1 LKLKYYLR
9 GLGIGIIVTTLIF
22 AISIQ
27 SRGGIMTDDRV
38 VERAK
43 ELGMVIPTTDDDG
56 TDATE
61 ITEQGT
67 EPEKDSTVPQP
78 DSDAEPVNPQ

>member
-56 TDATE
+56 TEASESTE
-61 ITEQGT
+61 TEADT
-67 EPEKDSTVPQP
+67 TPQP

>member
-56 TDATE
+56 TEAEESTE
-61 ITEQGT
+61 TEADT
-67 EPEKDSTVPQP
+67 TPQP
-78 DSDAEPVNPQ
+78 DSGAEPVNP

>member
-22 AISIQ
+22 AISIK

-43 ELGMVIPTTDDDG
+43 ELGMVIPTTDDDVPD
-56 TDATE
+56 TTE
-61 ITEQGT
+61 TT
-67 EPEKDSTVPQP
+67 EPEEDSTVPQP

>member
-22 AISIQ
+22 AISIK

-38 VERAK
+38 IERAK
-43 ELGMVIPTTDDDG
+43 ELGMVIPTAEADG
-56 TDATE
+56 TETTE
-61 ITEQGT
+61 SAETEADT
-67 EPEKDSTVPQP
+67 APQP
-78 DSDAEPVNPQ
+78 DSDAEPVNP

>member
-22 AISIQ
+22 AISIK

-56 TDATE
+56 TDTTE
-61 ITEQGT
+61 TT
-67 EPEKDSTVPQP
+67 EPEEDSTVPQP
-78 DSDAEPVNPQ
+78 DSDAEPLNGQ